1 MTVILKELVEILTT
15 LLELPVKLSAF
26 LDMDAKL
33 CCVGMD
39 VFLLSCV
46 PYNSKNSR
54 FQITYFFWE
63 DKTVWLYHFLES
75 YVLFGILWAI
85 PSAVLWI
92 PQLYSLHEI
101 WCWECIV
108 LFLIVWHLVH
118 NSEFSILGVCIQKP
132 FSRLYQ
138 SFLLVGQQSNKV
150 CMWRMEVKIDKR
162 Q

>member
-54 FQITYFFWE
+54 FQTTTYFFWE
-63 DKTVWLYHFLES
+63 DRTVWLYPLKLR
-75 YVLFGILWAI
+75 LFFGVVC
-85 PSAVLWI
+85 S
-92 PQLYSLHEI
+92 
-101 WCWECIV
+101 
-108 LFLIVWHLVH
+108 FWHLMG
-118 NSEFSILGVCIQKP
+118 NSVCCVVDSTIVFSSWNMILGVYHPI
-132 FSRLYQ
+132 SD
-138 SFLLVGQQSNKV
+138 
-150 CMWRMEVKIDKR
+150 CMALGSEFRICHTWCLHSETLFQVISKFFIGWSAIK
-162 Q
+162 

>member
-1 MTVILKELVEILTT
+1 MTVILKELVEIFTT

-101 WCWECIV
+101 
-108 LFLIVWHLVH
+108 
-118 NSEFSILGVCIQKP
+118 
-132 FSRLYQ
+132 
-138 SFLLVGQQSNKV
+138 
-150 CMWRMEVKIDKR
+150 
-162 Q
+162 